1 MGLKYI
7 SVIGLEIHIQLNLK
21 NKMFSPERFSYG
33 AISNT
38 LISNIT
44 KAFPGTLPQFN
55 DNVIE
60 SAVKLGLSCN
70 CNITNL
76 NYFSRKNY
84 FYPDLPKGYQIT
96 QDDTPICRN
105 GRIYF
110 DVNDVEKYVNL
121 TRIHI
126 EEDTANLKV
135 IKKSNDIKNYSKD
148 NIYNNNGDEIFIDYN
163 RCGVALLELVTEP
176 EFRSSDEVFSFLHEL
191 RRLVRFLNISNGN
204 MEEGSLRCDVNISL
218 MKEDDD
224 KFGNRVEIKNIN
236 SISNVKNAIEFEIL
250 RQANLLDNGKK
261 VDIETRMFIAED
273 NSTKKM
279 RSKESSDDYHYIRD
293 YDLNPIYISNDQINE
308 IKNKMTLLPRQYK
321 KKLINEYHRN
331 KSIAEIFIEDIPLL
345 KYFEDICN
353 CNNFKNYDKVAN
365 LLLGPI
371 KGILNE
377 YKLEVNDIK
386 IPKEN
391 IVELIKLVIDNKVN
405 YSTASQIILKQMFEN
420 PDKTPIYIA
429 KELNLIQ
436 DLEED
441 NVKILVAEV
450 LEKYKDRIDEYKNG
464 KKGLLG
470 VFIGE
475 VIKNSNGKANPVLV
489 KKLIIERLEN

>member
-1 MGLKYI
+1 MELKYI
-7 SVIGLEIHIQLNLK
+7 PVIGLEIHIQLNLE
-21 NKMFSPERFSYG
+21 NKMFSPEKFDYG
-33 AISNT
+33 VISNT

-44 KAFPGTLPQFN
+44 MAYPGTLPQFN
-55 DNVIE
+55 KNVID
-60 SAVKLGLSCN
+60 SALKLGVACD

-105 GRIYF
+105 GKIFY
-110 DVNDVEKYVNL
+110 DVDNKEKCINL

-135 IKKSNDIKNYSKD
+135 IKKSSEIKEYNNRS
-148 NIYNNNGDEIFIDYN
+148 IYNNNGDEIFIDYN

-176 EFRSSDEVFSFLHEL
+176 EFRSSDEVFCFLHEL

-218 MKEDDD
+218 MKENDT

-236 SISNVKNAIEFEIL
+236 SISNVKNAIEFEII
-250 RQANLLDNGKK
+250 RQSNLLKNNEA

-293 YDLNPIYISNDQINE
+293 YDLNPVYVSDEDIDK
-308 IKNKMTLLPRQYK
+308 IKNSMSLLPRQYR
-321 KKLINEYHRN
+321 KKLINEYN
-331 KSIAEIFIEDIPLL
+331 LSTNIADIFIEDIPLL
-345 KYFEDICN
+345 KYYEELCN
-353 CNNFKNYDKVAN
+353 YNNFKHYDKVAN
-365 LLLGPI
+365 WLLGPI

-377 YKLEVNDIK
+377 YKLDIEDIK
-386 IPKEN
+386 ISKEN
-391 IVELIKLVIDNKVN
+391 IIELIQLVLDNKVN
-405 YSTASQIILKQMFEN
+405 YSTASQIILKKMFEDYN
-420 PDKTPIYIA
+420 KTPIEIA

-436 DLEED
+436 DLNED
-441 NVKILVAEV
+441 NIKILVDEV
-450 LEKYKDRIDEYKNG
+450 LEKYKDRIDEYRNG

-475 VIKNSNGKANPVLV
+475 VIKKSNGKANPKHVQE
-489 KKLIIERLEN
+489 LILKSINN